1 MRVIITKVV
10 IFKFLNFTNT
20 SPLVKIDAPVPN
32 GGITTINSAPDP
44 VKPDP
49 NIPLIDSMSIEAVV

>member
-1 MRVIITKVV
+1 ML
-10 IFKFLNFTNT
+10 FLSFLILPTL

-32 GGITTINSAPDP
+32 GGMTTTNSAPDP

-49 NIPLIDSMSIEAVV
+49 NIPLIASMSIVAVV